1 MAEECDCKIDRT
13 ASKYGLTDIDEE
25 LYHRH
30 QNQGASLRDLETYV
44 NQRILRS
51 VLRDTDIVLVDGPE
65 SVYRVL
71 TDEDASEGQRAELKS
86 RLGNAGIDVDAVQRD
101 FVTYGTVR
109 KHLRKGVGVDT
120 GTTESL
126 DTTTASER
134 IQRLQSRS
142 TAVIGATLDQLRRA
156 DALATGE
163 LDVVVSA
170 RVTCERCGD
179 SYRVGELLE
188 RGRCECTGE

>member
-1 MAEECDCKIDRT
+1 MAEDCDCKIDRN
-13 ASKYGLTDIDEE
+13 AAKYDLADIDEE

-44 NQRILRS
+44 NQRILGS
-51 VLRDTDIVLVDGPE
+51 VLRGADIVLVEGAE

-71 TDEDASEGQRAELKS
+71 TGEDASEGRRAELKS
-86 RLGNAGIDVDAVQRD
+86 RLGNAGIDVDDVERD

-109 KHLRKGVGVDT
+109 KHLREGVGVDT
-120 GTTESL
+120 GTSASL
-126 DTTTASER
+126 DAATASDR

-142 TAVIGATLDQLRRA
+142 TAVVGETLDQLRRA
-156 DALATGE
+156 DSLATGE
-163 LDVVVSA
+163 LDIVVSA
-170 RVTCERCGD
+170 RVTCERCGG

-188 RGRCECTGE
+188 RGRCECGGE